1 MKPSKLLLSW
11 VAVLLAIAIV
21 LGTLQALQIE
31 LPASLL
37 SINWGLLLAL
47 LALATLDAVRLKR
60 LPTVQIKRQMPGSL
74 ALGRW
79 GEVQLKVEHDF
90 AEPLNIQIF
99 DHVPDG
105 LSFEKLPLN
114 VALQPGQHSL
124 RCGDGAASAVLR
136 RNKLIAFASLVL
148 MQLRKAVNPPLW
160 GRHLWLPCT
169 SLSRSVPTAQCG

>member
-11 VAVLLAIAIV
+11 VAVLLAIGIV

-60 LPTVQIKRQMPGSL
+60 LPTVRIKRQMPGSL

-79 GEVQLKVEHDF
+79 GEVQLKAEHDF
-90 AEPLNIQIF
+90 SEPLNIQIF

-105 LSFEKLPLN
+105 LSFENLPLN
-114 VALQPGQHSL
+114 VALQPG
-124 RCGDGAASAVLR
+124 RD
-136 RNKLIAFASLVL
+136 I
-148 MQLRKAVNPPLW
+148 
-160 GRHLWLPCT
+160 GRAG
-169 SLSRSVPTAQCG
+169 SIGIR